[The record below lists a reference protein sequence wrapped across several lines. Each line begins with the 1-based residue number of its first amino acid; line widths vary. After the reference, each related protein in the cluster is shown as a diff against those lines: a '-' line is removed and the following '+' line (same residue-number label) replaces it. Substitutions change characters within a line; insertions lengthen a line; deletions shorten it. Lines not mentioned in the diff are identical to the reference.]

1 MNLGII
7 ATVLLFV
14 PLVDHGIKDTLQRW
28 LGAGRISLG
37 ILGSVKLVKSPLW
50 MMRPKFQP
58 SLHTMWQLWFV
69 TSLAL
74 VVSSGWIPGSAVF
87 VGLLLGGSFSHALEH
102 TWRGHVRDY
111 VCLRF
116 WPAFNLADAAIAF
129 GSAGLLLGA
138 CLRVMKGGAP

>member
-1 MNLGII
+1 MNFGIT
-7 ATVLLFV
+7 ATVLLCV

-28 LGAGRISLG
+28 LGAERISLG
-37 ILGSVKLVKSPLW
+37 ILGSVQLVKSPLW

-58 SLHTMWQLWFV
+58 SLNVMWLLWFI

-74 VVSSGWIPGSAVF
+74 VAGSRWLPGSAAF
-87 VGLLLGGSFSHALEH
+87 VGLLLGGSLSHAVEH

-116 WPAFNLADAAIAF
+116 WPAFNLADAAITF
-129 GSAGLLLGA
+129 GSAGLLLEA
-138 CLRVMKGGAP
+138 CLLVMRGAAS